1 MGNYCLFHSMFAY
14 FILALISMNM
24 RILSGFLFLIA
35 SIITLPLV
43 LLFVTLII
51 PIFFFIIAIMM
62 FARKSK
68 VETVPMYGPSQG
80 YEPHYYPRDEY
91 NDYDDRYYGSN
102 RNINDD
108 YGYDNHNQYDDYEQ
122 DDVEPPHKTKNQT
135 VVHVVKP
142 YYNDDID
149 NNYRDNN
156 FDDTTHRNDAEQ
168 DLATDTEE
176 DKYNQY
182 PKRAITDE
190 YHTDANENEELAYF
204 LDRLNTIRNRINNLS
219 TITTLM
225 KIQMILL
232 KMWLIQSRKLI
243 KRRKSTT

>member
-1 MGNYCLFHSMFAY
+1 
-14 FILALISMNM
+14 
-24 RILSGFLFLIA
+24 
-35 SIITLPLV
+35 
-43 LLFVTLII
+43 
-51 PIFFFIIAIMM
+51 
-62 FARKSK
+62 
-68 VETVPMYGPSQG
+68 MYGPSQG

-108 YGYDNHNQYDDYEQ
+108 YAIIITSMTIMNKTMWNH
-122 DDVEPPHKTKNQT
+122 HIKLKNQT

-190 YHTDANENEELAYF
+190 YHTDANENEATGVLS
-204 LDRLNTIRNRINNLS
+204 RTINNLNYDNNIDEDS
-219 TITTLM
+219 NDFAENG
-225 KIQMILL
+225 
-232 KMWLIQSRKLI
+232 
-243 KRRKSTT
+243 

>member
-91 NDYDDRYYGSN
+91 NDYDDRYYGIEILMTTMVTIIITSMTIMN
-102 RNINDD
+102 KTMW
-108 YGYDNHNQYDDYEQ
+108 NH
-122 DDVEPPHKTKNQT
+122 HIKLK
-135 VVHVVKP
+135 
-142 YYNDDID
+142 
-149 NNYRDNN
+149 
-156 FDDTTHRNDAEQ
+156 
-168 DLATDTEE
+168 
-176 DKYNQY
+176 
-182 PKRAITDE
+182 
-190 YHTDANENEELAYF
+190 
-204 LDRLNTIRNRINNLS
+204 IRPS
-219 TITTLM
+219 YT
-225 KIQMILL
+225 
-232 KMWLIQSRKLI
+232 S
-243 KRRKSTT
+243 

>member
-1 MGNYCLFHSMFAY
+1 MGNYSLFHSVFAY
-14 FILALISMNM
+14 FIFSTYIYEYENTFW
-24 RILSGFLFLIA
+24 ILVLIA

-51 PIFFFIIAIMM
+51 PIFFIIAIMM

-68 VETVPMYGPSQG
+68 VETVPMYGPSHG
-80 YEPHYYPRDEY
+80 YENQYYPRDE
-91 NDYDDRYYGSN
+91 YDDRYYGSN

-108 YGYDNHNQYDDYEQ
+108 YDYDDHNQYNDYDE
-122 DDVEPPHKTKNQT
+122 DYVESPPKTKNLN

-149 NNYRDNN
+149 SNYRDNN
-156 FDDTTHRNDAEQ
+156 YDETTIRKDEEQ

-182 PKRAITDE
+182 PKRAITGE
-190 YHTDANENEELAYF
+190 YQSDADDVEATGVLSRQAKYNKK
-204 LDRLNTIRNRINNLS
+204 RIKITI
-219 TITTLM
+219 
-225 KIQMILL
+225 
-232 KMWLIQSRKLI
+232 
-243 KRRKSTT
+243 